1 MPEHMLAKTSHSM
14 KQTNVEKFKCMFK
27 YMIIKS
33 GITCPMFISNAL
45 TLIQIVLRHILL
57 KFIWVYECIHV
68 TKNSN
73 VIASYVVNYS

>member
-1 MPEHMLAKTSHSM
+1 MPEHMLAKTRRHSM

-45 TLIQIVLRHILL
+45 TLIQIVFRHITEIYLGL
-57 KFIWVYECIHV
+57 RMYTSDRKQ
-68 TKNSN
+68 
-73 VIASYVVNYS
+73 